1 MCDYNNKFNDFN
13 NNEKKDTNN
22 NMNTNSKTKKVLSA
36 IGLGVVAGGAMFIT
50 NFAATKLTNID
61 ETTNIVEDTSKA
73 TLSISTTNTTDNK
86 TDITDVSDIVEN
98 AMPSI
103 VAINGNILSK
113 GNGYNIPGFGYFG
126 AEDTESA
133 VSGSGIIIGQNNNE
147 LLIVTN
153 AHVVDDVNDL
163 KVTFNNEVSVDAV
176 IKASKTSKDIA
187 IISVSLDSID
197 KETLSKIQIATIG
210 DSDKLKAGDATI
222 AIGNAMGYGQSVTTG
237 VVSALNRSITIDN
250 VEYNDLIQTDAAI
263 NPGNSGGA
271 LLDSNGN
278 LIGINSAKVS
288 DSSVEGM
295 GYAIAI
301 NSVQELIEELM
312 NKETKELVDES
323 ERGSIGITGMTI
335 SDDINSVYGYPYGV
349 YIREVTENSGAKKAG
364 LYQGDIIYEFDGQ
377 DVYSLSDLQE
387 LLQYYKEGETV
398 KISFYRLENGVFEE
412 KSVDVTLG
420 KSVDNNSKVNSDF
433 NRK

>member
-1 MCDYNNKFNDFN
+1 MCDYNNEFNDFN

-22 NMNTNSKTKKVLSA
+22 NMNTSSKTKKVLSA

-50 NFAATKLTNID
+50 NFAATKLANID

-133 VSGSGIIIGQNNNE
+133 VSGSGIIIGQNDNE

-176 IKASKTSKDIA
+176 VKASKTSKDIA

-398 KISFYRLENGVFEE
+398 KVSFYRLENGVFEE

>member
-1 MCDYNNKFNDFN
+1 MCDYNNEFNDFN
-13 NNEKKDTNN
+13 NNKKKDTNN
-22 NMNTNSKTKKVLSA
+22 NMNKSIKTKKVLSA

-50 NFAATKLTNID
+50 NFAATKLTNTD
-61 ETTNIVEDTSKA
+61 ETTNIVKDTSKA

-86 TDITDVSDIVEN
+86 TDITNVSDIVEN

-133 VSGSGIIIGQNNNE
+133 VSGSGIIIGQNDNE

-176 IKASKTSKDIA
+176 VKASKTSKDIA
-187 IISVSLDSID
+187 IISVPLDSID
-197 KETLSKIQIATIG
+197 EETLSKIQIATIG

-222 AIGNAMGYGQSVTTG
+222 AIGNSMGYGQSVTTG

-398 KISFYRLENGVFEE
+398 KVSFYRLENGVFEE

-420 KSVDNNSKVNSDF
+420 KSVDNNSKVNSGF

>member
-1 MCDYNNKFNDFN
+1 MCDYNNEFNDFN

-22 NMNTNSKTKKVLSA
+22 NMNTSSKTKKVLSA

-73 TLSISTTNTTDNK
+73 TLSISTTNTMDNK

-133 VSGSGIIIGQNNNE
+133 VSGSGIIIGQNDNE

-176 IKASKTSKDIA
+176 VKASKTSKDIA

-222 AIGNAMGYGQSVTTG
+222 AIGNAMGYGQSVPTG

-335 SDDINSVYGYPYGV
+335 SDDINSVYGYPYGI

>member
-1 MCDYNNKFNDFN
+1 MCDYNNEFNDFN
-13 NNEKKDTNN
+13 NNEKKDTNK
-22 NMNTNSKTKKVLSA
+22 NMNTSSKTKKVLSA

-50 NFAATKLTNID
+50 NFASTKLANID

-126 AEDTESA
+126 AEDTESV
-133 VSGSGIIIGQNNNE
+133 VSGSGIIIGQNDNE

-163 KVTFNNEVSVDAV
+163 KVTFNNEVSADAV
-176 IKASKTSKDIA
+176 VKASKTSKDIA
-187 IISVSLDSID
+187 IISVSLDNID

-237 VVSALNRSITIDN
+237 VVSALNRSITVDN

-398 KISFYRLENGVFEE
+398 KVSFYRLENGVFEE

>member
-1 MCDYNNKFNDFN
+1 MCDYNNEFNDFN

-22 NMNTNSKTKKVLSA
+22 NMNTSSKTKKVLSA
-36 IGLGVVAGGAMFIT
+36 IGLGVIAGGAMFIT

-133 VSGSGIIIGQNNNE
+133 VSGSGIIIGQNDNE

>member
-1 MCDYNNKFNDFN
+1 MCDYNNEFNDFN

-22 NMNTNSKTKKVLSA
+22 NMNTSSKTKKVLSA
-36 IGLGVVAGGAMFIT
+36 IGLGVIAGGAMFIT